1 MMEHQM
7 EGSACGRYVYG
18 IILQDGEEI
27 DRYLIE
33 DRMEA
38 SQ

>member
-1 MMEHQM
+1 MV
-7 EGSACGRYVYG
+7 GSHCGRYVYG

-33 DRMEA
+33 DRMEVC
-38 SQ
+38 Q